1 MFLVYYS
8 GKKILIMGLDIKIPI
23 GLMFAILGVMLTIFG
38 IATGSDVEL
47 YQKSLGININL
58 WTGLFMLFFGVM
70 MLILSKLT
78 KTEKEEKE

>member
-47 YQKSLGININL
+47 YKKSLGININL